1 MSDEPQSKPPQSESP
16 AGEDAPAPSPAP
28 VLGTEEP
35 APAAAAIATPPAKK
49 HYFWGVGRRKAAVAR
64 VRIRPGQGE
73 FKINKRDIDKYFT
86 EPRDRRLVVAPLTA
100 TGTKGKVDVFVNVG
114 GGGYTGQ
121 AGAIVLGIA
130 RALKLANPDYE
141 SVLRDRGYLT
151 RDSRIV
157 ERKKYGQRGARRR
170 FQFSKR

>member
-1 MSDEPQSKPPQSESP
+1 V
-16 AGEDAPAPSPAP
+16 PAPSAAEA
-28 VLGTEEP
+28 VP
-35 APAAAAIATPPAKK
+35 APATIATPPANK

-73 FKINKRDIDKYFT
+73 FQINKRDIDRYFT

-114 GGGYTGQ
+114 GGGFTGQ

-130 RALKLANPDYE
+130 RALKQANPDYE
-141 SVLRDRGYLT
+141 NVLRDRGYLT